1 MKFLKK
7 SFAFALVA
15 MMTLALTTLSV
26 FAAGSNT
33 ITVKG
38 GYAGQTY
45 ELYKIFDATVND
57 ARQAATDADEN
68 TSVTTEGINYT
79 LPSGKSLSTEYTY
92 TDSNGTSHT
101 VKGTDW
107 FTVDAAGNIKAK
119 SGADVST
126 EAFREWAKK
135 FGTKVDTKTVG
146 DSNANVT
153 FTGLDDGYY
162 FITTTTGSLVTVDS
176 VAPNAIVKDKN
187 EVPSIDKVVSGGTK
201 TGSEDAATNQ
211 EANTASIGDVL
222 TYKTTVHAKK
232 NAKKYV
238 LTDTMENGLS
248 LQNYEGDTKLLV
260 QVNGTSLRLGT
271 DYTIDTFTTGKGGTF
286 VVTFKQSY
294 LDSLTADVDIDVTYK
309 VLVNEDAEIAS
320 ANVNTA
326 TLKYG
331 DNQTVVKDETSTYA
345 YKFGLYKTAKID
357 GVEHTVLDGAKFKL
371 YDAKTGGNEIPVVYD
386 NGVYRPALTG
396 ETGVEI
402 EVGTATI
409 SGLKNDTYYLVET
422 EAPEGYNKL
431 TERQEVK
438 VKDANNV
445 GSVVENVYQQDGGLE
460 VVNKAGAVLPSTGGM
475 GTTLIYIVGAML
487 IAFSG
492 ILLLNRR
499 HMNDE

>member
-1 MKFLKK
+1 
-7 SFAFALVA
+7 
-15 MMTLALTTLSV
+15 
-26 FAAGSNT
+26 
-33 ITVKG
+33 
-38 GYAGQTY
+38 
-45 ELYKIFDATVND
+45 
-57 ARQAATDADEN
+57 
-68 TSVTTEGINYT
+68 
-79 LPSGKSLSTEYTY
+79 
-92 TDSNGTSHT
+92 
-101 VKGTDW
+101 
-107 FTVDAAGNIKAK
+107 
-119 SGADVST
+119 
-126 EAFREWAKK
+126 
-135 FGTKVDTKTVG
+135 
-146 DSNANVT
+146 
-153 FTGLDDGYY
+153 
-162 FITTTTGSLVTVDS
+162 
-176 VAPNAIVKDKN
+176 
-187 EVPSIDKVVSGGTK
+187 
-201 TGSEDAATNQ
+201 
-211 EANTASIGDVL
+211 
-222 TYKTTVHAKK
+222 
-232 NAKKYV
+232 
-238 LTDTMENGLS
+238 
-248 LQNYEGDTKLLV
+248 GDTKLLV

-294 LDSLTADVDIDVTYK
+294 LDSLKSDVDIDVTYK

-409 SGLKNDTYYLVET
+409 SGLKNDTYYLEET